1 MRWRCALAL
10 LPLLLYAQEDVLR
23 PRGAPVFEPW
33 TEARTP
39 IRLGLEGGISWN
51 SASQSINYA
60 RVQPT
65 QPTPMDIFKSGSG
78 ISPAVAA
85 AVDIGIAPKLGL
97 QFKLGYEQKKWSNSG
112 TGIADC
118 VDSLGNYVYPV
129 TVSVQSHYTVQA
141 NYLAIGAAL
150 RYDLT
155 PQLWLTVGPVYHR
168 LLGKVRQTERY
179 EADPNSDCRFL
190 APDEN
195 DENLYKPY
203 KVWEPKVE
211 RGPDDPVP
219 APPSGGRFG
228 AELGIG
234 YRIPL
239 SPGLELVP
247 RLSGQLL
254 SSPRNGDV
262 YTNDWWQGF
271 TLGLLPVQWKGLSLY
286 SVLLTVGV
294 WFTIQ

>member
-60 RVQPT
+60 GVQPT
-65 QPTPMDIFKSGSG
+65 SPTPMDIFKSGSG
-78 ISPAVAA
+78 ISPAAAA

-112 TGIADC
+112 TKIADC
-118 VDSLGNYVYPV
+118 QDLEDPFFVGLVN
-129 TVSVQSHYTVQA
+129 VQSRYTVQA

-155 PQLWLTVGPVYHR
+155 PQLWLTIGPVYHR
-168 LLGKVRQTERY
+168 LLGKVRQTDRY
-179 EADPNSDCRFL
+179 EVDPNSDCGFPG
-190 APDEN
+190 PDG
-195 DENLYKPY
+195 NLYR
-203 KVWEPKVE
+203 VLEIE
-211 RGPDDPVP
+211 AEIGPNDTDPE
-219 APPSGGRFG
+219 APSGGRFG

-262 YTNDWWQGF
+262 DTRDWWRGP
-271 TLGLLPVQWKGLSLY
+271 TLGPLPVQWKGLSLY

-294 WFTIQ
+294 WFTTQ

>member
-60 RVQPT
+60 GVQPT
-65 QPTPMDIFKSGSG
+65 PPTPMDIFKSGSG
-78 ISPAVAA
+78 ISPAAAA

-112 TGIADC
+112 TKIADC
-118 VDSLGNYVYPV
+118 QDLVDPFFVGR
-129 TVSVQSHYTVQA
+129 VSVQSRYTVQA

-179 EADPNSDCRFL
+179 ELDPNSNCGFPG
-190 APDEN
+190 PDG
-195 DENLYKPY
+195 DLYR
-203 KVWEPKVE
+203 VLEIE
-211 RGPDDPVP
+211 AEIGPDDPVP

-262 YTNDWWQGF
+262 DTEDEWREP
-271 TLGLLPVQWKGLSLY
+271 TLGPLPVQWKGLSLY

>member
-10 LPLLLYAQEDVLR
+10 FPLLLYAQEDVLR

-51 SASQSINYA
+51 STSQSINYA
-60 RVQPT
+60 GVQPT
-65 QPTPMDIFKSGSG
+65 PPTPMDIFKSGSG
-78 ISPAVAA
+78 ISPAAAA

-112 TGIADC
+112 TKIADC
-118 VDSLGNYVYPV
+118 QDLVDPFFVGR
-129 TVSVQSHYTVQA
+129 VSVQSRYTVQA

-179 EADPNSDCRFL
+179 EVDPNSDCGFPG
-190 APDEN
+190 PDG
-195 DENLYKPY
+195 NLYR
-203 KVWEPKVE
+203 VLEIE
-211 RGPDDPVP
+211 AEIGPDDPVP

-262 YTNDWWQGF
+262 DTRDWWRGP
-271 TLGLLPVQWKGLSLY
+271 TLGPLPVQWKGLSLY

>member
-1 MRWRCALAL
+1 
-10 LPLLLYAQEDVLR
+10 
-23 PRGAPVFEPW
+23 
-33 TEARTP
+33 
-39 IRLGLEGGISWN
+39 
-51 SASQSINYA
+51 
-60 RVQPT
+60 
-65 QPTPMDIFKSGSG
+65 
-78 ISPAVAA
+78 
-85 AVDIGIAPKLGL
+85 
-97 QFKLGYEQKKWSNSG
+97 
-112 TGIADC
+112 
-118 VDSLGNYVYPV
+118 
-129 TVSVQSHYTVQA
+129 VSVQSRYTVQA

-168 LLGKVRQTERY
+168 LLGKVRQTGRY
-179 EADPNSDCRFL
+179 EVDPNSNCGFL
-190 APDEN
+190 GPDG
-195 DENLYKPY
+195 NLYR
-203 KVWEPKVE
+203 VVE
-211 RGPDDPVP
+211 IEVEIGPDDTDP

-262 YTNDWWQGF
+262 DTEDEWRKP
-271 TLGLLPVQWKGLSLY
+271 TLGPLPVQWKGLSLY

>member
-1 MRWRCALAL
+1 
-10 LPLLLYAQEDVLR
+10 
-23 PRGAPVFEPW
+23 
-33 TEARTP
+33 
-39 IRLGLEGGISWN
+39 LGLEGGISWN
-51 SASQSINYA
+51 SASQSINYT

-78 ISPAVAA
+78 ISPAAAA

-118 VDSLGNYVYPV
+118 QDLEDPFFVGL
-129 TVSVQSHYTVQA
+129 VSVQSRYTVQA

-179 EADPNSDCRFL
+179 EVDPNSNCGFL
-190 APDEN
+190 GPDS
-195 DENLYKPY
+195 LYR
-203 KVWEPKVE
+203 VVE
-211 RGPDDPVP
+211 IEAEIGPDDRVP

-262 YTNDWWQGF
+262 YTEDWWRRPK
-271 TLGLLPVQWKGLSLY
+271 LEVQWKGLSLY

-294 WFTIQ
+294 WFTTQ

>member
-1 MRWRCALAL
+1 MRWHCALAL

-60 RVQPT
+60 GVQPT
-65 QPTPMDIFKSGSG
+65 PPTPMDIFKSGSG
-78 ISPAVAA
+78 ISPAAAA

-97 QFKLGYEQKKWSNSG
+97 QFKLGYEQKNWSNSG
-112 TGIADC
+112 TNIADC
-118 VDSLGNYVYPV
+118 RDLVDPFNVRPV
-129 TVSVQSHYTVQA
+129 RVQSRYTVQA

-168 LLGKVRQTERY
+168 LLGKVRQTARHEL
-179 EADPNSDCRFL
+179 DPNSNCGFPG
-190 APDEN
+190 PDG
-195 DENLYKPY
+195 NLYR
-203 KVWEPKVE
+203 VVE
-211 RGPDDPVP
+211 IEEETGPNDTDP

-262 YTNDWWQGF
+262 DTRDRWREP
-271 TLGLLPVQWKGLSLY
+271 TLGPLPVQWKGLSLY

>member
-1 MRWRCALAL
+1 
-10 LPLLLYAQEDVLR
+10 
-23 PRGAPVFEPW
+23 
-33 TEARTP
+33 
-39 IRLGLEGGISWN
+39 
-51 SASQSINYA
+51 
-60 RVQPT
+60 
-65 QPTPMDIFKSGSG
+65 MDIFKSGSG

-112 TGIADC
+112 TKIADC
-118 VDSLGNYVYPV
+118 RDLVDPFYVIPAN
-129 TVSVQSHYTVQA
+129 VQSRYTVQA

-179 EADPNSDCRFL
+179 EVDPNSNCGFL
-190 APDEN
+190 GPDKN
-195 DENLYKPY
+195 LYRGSENLYRGL
-203 KVWEPKVE
+203 EIE
-211 RGPDDPVP
+211 AEIGPDDPVP

-262 YTNDWWQGF
+262 YTIDEWRKH
-271 TLGLLPVQWKGLSLY
+271 TLDLLPVQWKGLSLY

>member
-33 TEARTP
+33 TQARTP

-51 SASQSINYA
+51 STSQSINYA
-60 RVQPT
+60 GVQPT
-65 QPTPMDIFKSGSG
+65 PPTPMDIFKSGSG
-78 ISPAVAA
+78 ISPAAAA

-112 TGIADC
+112 TKSADC
-118 VDSLGNYVYPV
+118 EDPFGNVSP
-129 TVSVQSHYTVQA
+129 VSVQSRYTVQA

-179 EADPNSDCRFL
+179 EVDPNSDCGFPG
-190 APDEN
+190 PDG
-195 DENLYKPY
+195 NLYR
-203 KVWEPKVE
+203 VLEIE
-211 RGPDDPVP
+211 AEIGPDDPVP
-219 APPSGGRFG
+219 APPSSGRFG

-262 YTNDWWQGF
+262 DTRDWWRGP
-271 TLGLLPVQWKGLSLY
+271 TLGPLPVQWKGLSLY

>member
-1 MRWRCALAL
+1 
-10 LPLLLYAQEDVLR
+10 
-23 PRGAPVFEPW
+23 
-33 TEARTP
+33 
-39 IRLGLEGGISWN
+39 
-51 SASQSINYA
+51 
-60 RVQPT
+60 
-65 QPTPMDIFKSGSG
+65 MDIFKSGSG
-78 ISPAVAA
+78 ISPAAAA

-112 TGIADC
+112 SGIADC
-118 VDSLGNYVYPV
+118 VYFLDIVSD
-129 TVSVQSHYTVQA
+129 VSVQSRYTVQA

-179 EADPNSDCRFL
+179 EVDPTSDSTSDCGFIG
-190 APDEN
+190 PDGA
-195 DENLYKPY
+195 LYRVLEIKA
-203 KVWEPKVE
+203 KI
-211 RGPDDPVP
+211 GPDDPVP
-219 APPSGGRFG
+219 TPPSSGRFG

-239 SPGLELVP
+239 SPGLELLP

-254 SSPRNGDV
+254 SSPRSGDV
-262 YTNDWWQGF
+262 NTNDTWRAP
-271 TLGLLPVQWKGLSLY
+271 TLGPLSVQWKGLSLY

>member
-1 MRWRCALAL
+1 MRWHCALAL

-60 RVQPT
+60 GVQPT
-65 QPTPMDIFKSGSG
+65 PPTPMDIFKSGSG
-78 ISPAVAA
+78 ISPAAAA

-112 TGIADC
+112 TNIADC
-118 VDSLGNYVYPV
+118 RDLVASFHVSPV
-129 TVSVQSHYTVQA
+129 RVQSRYTVQA

-168 LLGKVRQTERY
+168 LLGKVRQTARY
-179 EADPNSDCRFL
+179 ELDPNSNCGFL
-190 APDEN
+190 
-195 DENLYKPY
+195 
-203 KVWEPKVE
+203 
-211 RGPDDPVP
+211 GPDREPLQGSGDRSGERTGRPSSRAPQRWALRRRAGDWLPDSTLPRAGAGAAPLRTAPFLPTQRGCGHKRPV
-219 APPSGGRFG
+219 ARTHAGS
-228 AELGIG
+228 
-234 YRIPL
+234 
-239 SPGLELVP
+239 
-247 RLSGQLL
+247 
-254 SSPRNGDV
+254 
-262 YTNDWWQGF
+262 
-271 TLGLLPVQWKGLSLY
+271 LLPVQWKGLSLY

>member
-65 QPTPMDIFKSGSG
+65 QPTPMDTPMDIFKSGSG
-78 ISPAVAA
+78 ISPAAAA

-112 TGIADC
+112 TKSADC
-118 VDSLGNYVYPV
+118 VDFLGNYVYPV

-179 EADPNSDCRFL
+179 EVDPNSDCRFL
-190 APDEN
+190 GPDR
-195 DENLYKPY
+195 NLY
-203 KVWEPKVE
+203 
-211 RGPDDPVP
+211 RGLEIEAEIGPNDTVP

-262 YTNDWWQGF
+262 DKEDWWREP
-271 TLGLLPVQWKGLSLY
+271 TLGRLPVQWKGLSLY

>member
-1 MRWRCALAL
+1 
-10 LPLLLYAQEDVLR
+10 
-23 PRGAPVFEPW
+23 
-33 TEARTP
+33 
-39 IRLGLEGGISWN
+39 
-51 SASQSINYA
+51 
-60 RVQPT
+60 
-65 QPTPMDIFKSGSG
+65 MDIFKSGSG
-78 ISPAVAA
+78 ISPAAAA

-112 TGIADC
+112 TKIADC
-118 VDSLGNYVYPV
+118 EYLFGNVSS
-129 TVSVQSHYTVQA
+129 VSVQSRYTVQA

-155 PQLWLTVGPVYHR
+155 PQLWLTVGPAYHR
-168 LLGKVRQTERY
+168 LLGKVRQTDRY
-179 EADPNSDCRFL
+179 EVDPNSDCGFPG
-190 APDEN
+190 PDG
-195 DENLYKPY
+195 NLYR
-203 KVWEPKVE
+203 VLEIE
-211 RGPDDPVP
+211 AEIGPDDPVP

-262 YTNDWWQGF
+262 DTRDWWRGP
-271 TLGLLPVQWKGLSLY
+271 TLGPLPVQWKGLSLY

>member
-51 SASQSINYA
+51 SASQSINYYA
-60 RVQPT
+60 GVQPT
-65 QPTPMDIFKSGSG
+65 PPTPMDIFKSGSG
-78 ISPAVAA
+78 ISPAAAA

-112 TGIADC
+112 TKIADC
-118 VDSLGNYVYPV
+118 EDPFGNVSP
-129 TVSVQSHYTVQA
+129 VSVQSHYTVQA

-179 EADPNSDCRFL
+179 EVDPNSDCGFPG
-190 APDEN
+190 PDG
-195 DENLYKPY
+195 NLYR
-203 KVWEPKVE
+203 VLEIE
-211 RGPDDPVP
+211 AEIGPDDPVS

-262 YTNDWWQGF
+262 DTRDWWRGP
-271 TLGLLPVQWKGLSLY
+271 TLGPLPVQWKGLSLY

>member
-51 SASQSINYA
+51 STSQSINYTG
-60 RVQPT
+60 VQPT
-65 QPTPMDIFKSGSG
+65 PPTPTDIFKSGSG
-78 ISPAVAA
+78 ISPAAAA

-118 VDSLGNYVYPV
+118 EDPFGNVSP
-129 TVSVQSHYTVQA
+129 VSVQSRYTVQA

-168 LLGKVRQTERY
+168 LLGKVRETGRY
-179 EADPNSDCRFL
+179 EVDPNSNCGFPG
-190 APDEN
+190 PDG
-195 DENLYKPY
+195 NLYR
-203 KVWEPKVE
+203 VLEIE
-211 RGPDDPVP
+211 AEIGPDDPVS
-219 APPSGGRFG
+219 APPSSGRLG

-262 YTNDWWQGF
+262 DTEDEWREP
-271 TLGLLPVQWKGLSLY
+271 TLGRLPVQWKGLSLY

>member
-1 MRWRCALAL
+1 MRWHCTL
-10 LPLLLYAQEDVLR
+10 LLFPLLLYAQEDVLR
-23 PRGAPVFEPW
+23 PRGAPVSEPFA
-33 TEARTP
+33 EARTP
-39 IRLGLEGGISWN
+39 IRLGLEGGIGWN
-51 SASQSINYA
+51 STSQNITYA
-60 RVQPT
+60 GVQPT
-65 QPTPMDIFKSGSG
+65 PPTPMDIFKSGSG
-78 ISPAVAA
+78 VSPAAAA

-97 QFKLGYEQKKWSNSG
+97 QFKIGYEQKRWSNSG

-118 VDSLGNYVYPV
+118 FIPYDLIID
-129 TVSVQSHYTVQA
+129 VSVQSRYTVQA
-141 NYLAIGAAL
+141 NYLALGAAL

-168 LLGKVRQTERY
+168 LLGKIRQTERY
-179 EADPNSDCRFL
+179 EVVDPDSNCGFL
-190 APDEN
+190 GPDG
-195 DENLYKPY
+195 NLYR
-203 KVWEPKVE
+203 VLELE
-211 RGPDDPVP
+211 AEIGPDDPVP

-254 SSPRNGDV
+254 SSPRSGDV
-262 YTNDWWQGF
+262 NTEDVWRGP
-271 TLGLLPVQWKGLSLY
+271 TLGPLPVQWRGLSLY

>member
-60 RVQPT
+60 GVQPT
-65 QPTPMDIFKSGSG
+65 PPTPMDIFKSGSG
-78 ISPAVAA
+78 ISPAAAA

-112 TGIADC
+112 TKIADC
-118 VDSLGNYVYPV
+118 EDSFGNYVDS
-129 TVSVQSHYTVQA
+129 VSVQSHYTVQA

-168 LLGKVRQTERY
+168 LLGKVRQTGRY
-179 EADPNSDCRFL
+179 EVDPNSNCGFL
-190 APDEN
+190 GPDG
-195 DENLYKPY
+195 NLYR
-203 KVWEPKVE
+203 VVE
-211 RGPDDPVP
+211 IEAEIGPDDPVP

-262 YTNDWWQGF
+262 DTEDKWRKH
-271 TLGLLPVQWKGLSLY
+271 TLVPYPLPVQWKGLSLY

>member
-1 MRWRCALAL
+1 
-10 LPLLLYAQEDVLR
+10 
-23 PRGAPVFEPW
+23 
-33 TEARTP
+33 
-39 IRLGLEGGISWN
+39 LGLEGGISWN
-51 SASQSINYA
+51 SASQSINYT

-65 QPTPMDIFKSGSG
+65 PPTPMDIFKSGSG
-78 ISPAVAA
+78 ISPAAAA

-112 TGIADC
+112 TRIADC
-118 VDSLGNYVYPV
+118 VDFLGNYVYPV

-168 LLGKVRQTERY
+168 LLGKVRQTGRY
-179 EADPNSDCRFL
+179 EADPNSNCYFL
-190 APDEN
+190 D
-195 DENLYKPY
+195 PY
-203 KVWEPKVE
+203 GTPRRVWEPKVE
-211 RGPDDPVP
+211 RGPDDTDPE
-219 APPSGGRFG
+219 APSGGRFG

-262 YTNDWWQGF
+262 DTEDWWREPK
-271 TLGLLPVQWKGLSLY
+271 LDRLPVQWKGLSLY

>member
-1 MRWRCALAL
+1 MRWRCML
-10 LPLLLYAQEDVLR
+10 LLFPLLLYAQEDVLR

-51 SASQSINYA
+51 STSQSITYTG
-60 RVQPT
+60 VQPT
-65 QPTPMDIFKSGSG
+65 PPTPMDIFKSGSG
-78 ISPAVAA
+78 ISPAAAA

-112 TGIADC
+112 SGIADC
-118 VDSLGNYVYPV
+118 VYFLDIVSD
-129 TVSVQSHYTVQA
+129 VSVQSRYTVQA

-179 EADPNSDCRFL
+179 EVDPTSDCGFIGPDGDLYRVL
-190 APDEN
+190 EIKAEIGPDE
-195 DENLYKPY
+195 EI
-203 KVWEPKVE
+203 
-211 RGPDDPVP
+211 GPDDPVP
-219 APPSGGRFG
+219 TPPSSGRFG

-239 SPGLELVP
+239 SPGLELLP

-254 SSPRNGDV
+254 SSPRSGDV
-262 YTNDWWQGF
+262 NTGDGWRSL

>member
-1 MRWRCALAL
+1 
-10 LPLLLYAQEDVLR
+10 
-23 PRGAPVFEPW
+23 
-33 TEARTP
+33 
-39 IRLGLEGGISWN
+39 LGLEGGISWN
-51 SASQSINYA
+51 SASQSINYT

-65 QPTPMDIFKSGSG
+65 PPTPMDIFKSGSG

-97 QFKLGYEQKKWSNSG
+97 QFKLGYEQKQWSNSG
-112 TGIADC
+112 TRIADC
-118 VDSLGNYVYPV
+118 RDLVDPFYVIP
-129 TVSVQSHYTVQA
+129 VSVQSRYTVQA

-179 EADPNSDCRFL
+179 EADPNSDCYFL

-195 DENLYKPY
+195 DENFYKPR

-211 RGPDDPVP
+211 RGPDDTDPK
-219 APPSGGRFG
+219 APSGGRFG

-262 YTNDWWQGF
+262 DTRDWWRGP
-271 TLGLLPVQWKGLSLY
+271 TLGPLPVQWKGLSLY

>member
-51 SASQSINYA
+51 SASQSINYYA
-60 RVQPT
+60 GVQPT

-78 ISPAVAA
+78 ISPAAAA

-112 TGIADC
+112 TKIADC
-118 VDSLGNYVYPV
+118 EYLFGNVSS
-129 TVSVQSHYTVQA
+129 VSVQSRYTVQA

-168 LLGKVRQTERY
+168 LLGKVRQTDRY
-179 EADPNSDCRFL
+179 EVDPNSDCGFPG
-190 APDEN
+190 PDG
-195 DENLYKPY
+195 NLYR
-203 KVWEPKVE
+203 VLEIE
-211 RGPDDPVP
+211 AEIGPDDPVP

-262 YTNDWWQGF
+262 DTRDWWRGP
-271 TLGLLPVQWKGLSLY
+271 TLGPLPVQWKGLSLY

>member
-1 MRWRCALAL
+1 MRWHCALAL

-51 SASQSINYA
+51 SFSQSINYVG
-60 RVQPT
+60 VQPT
-65 QPTPMDIFKSGSG
+65 QPTPMDILKSGSG
-78 ISPAVAA
+78 ISPAAA
-85 AVDIGIAPKLGL
+85 AVVDIGIAPKLGL
-97 QFKLGYEQKKWSNSG
+97 QFKLGYEQKNWSNSG
-112 TGIADC
+112 TNIADC
-118 VDSLGNYVYPV
+118 VGLFGN
-129 TVSVQSHYTVQA
+129 VSSVNVQSRYTVQA

-168 LLGKVRQTERY
+168 LLGKVRRTARHEL
-179 EADPNSDCRFL
+179 DPNSNCVFPGGDR
-190 APDEN
+190 
-195 DENLYKPY
+195 
-203 KVWEPKVE
+203 VVE
-211 RGPDDPVP
+211 REVETGPDDTDPG
-219 APPSGGRFG
+219 APSSGRFG

-262 YTNDWWQGF
+262 YTEDWWRGA
-271 TLGLLPVQWKGLSLY
+271 TLGPLPVQWKGFSLY

>member
-60 RVQPT
+60 GVQPT
-65 QPTPMDIFKSGSG
+65 PPTPMDIFKSGSG
-78 ISPAVAA
+78 ISPAAAA

-112 TGIADC
+112 TKIADC
-118 VDSLGNYVYPV
+118 EDPFGTVSP
-129 TVSVQSHYTVQA
+129 VSVQSRYTVQA

-168 LLGKVRQTERY
+168 LLGKVRQTDRY
-179 EADPNSDCRFL
+179 EVDPNSDCGFPG
-190 APDEN
+190 PDG
-195 DENLYKPY
+195 NLYR
-203 KVWEPKVE
+203 VLEIE
-211 RGPDDPVP
+211 AEIGPDDPVP

-262 YTNDWWQGF
+262 DTRDWWRGP
-271 TLGLLPVQWKGLSLY
+271 TLGPLPVQWKGLSLY

>member
-1 MRWRCALAL
+1 MRWRCML
-10 LPLLLYAQEDVLR
+10 LLIPLLLYAQEDVLR
-23 PRGAPVFEPW
+23 PRGAPVLEPW

-51 SASQSINYA
+51 STSQSITYTG
-60 RVQPT
+60 VQPT
-65 QPTPMDIFKSGSG
+65 PPTPMDIFKSGSG
-78 ISPAVAA
+78 ISPAAAA

-97 QFKLGYEQKKWSNSG
+97 QFKLGYEQKRWSNSG
-112 TGIADC
+112 TRIADC
-118 VDSLGNYVYPV
+118 EDLLGNVSN
-129 TVSVQSHYTVQA
+129 VSVQSRYTVQA
-141 NYLAIGAAL
+141 NYLALGAAL

-155 PQLWLTVGPVYHR
+155 PHLWLTVGPVYHR
-168 LLGKVRQTERY
+168 LLGKVRQTDRY
-179 EADPNSDCRFL
+179 EIDPNSNCGFIG
-190 APDEN
+190 PDR
-195 DENLYKPY
+195 NLYR
-203 KVWEPKVE
+203 VLELE
-211 RGPDDPVP
+211 AEIGPDDPVP

-254 SSPRNGDV
+254 SSPRSGDV
-262 YTNDWWQGF
+262 NTNDIWRVP
-271 TLGLLPVQWKGLSLY
+271 TLGPLPVQWKGLSLY

>member
-60 RVQPT
+60 GVQPT
-65 QPTPMDIFKSGSG
+65 PPTPMDIFKSGSG
-78 ISPAVAA
+78 ISPAAAA

-112 TGIADC
+112 TKIADC
-118 VDSLGNYVYPV
+118 RDLVDPFYVIPAN
-129 TVSVQSHYTVQA
+129 VQSRYTVQA

-168 LLGKVRQTERY
+168 LLGKVHQTERY
-179 EADPNSDCRFL
+179 EVDPNSNCGFL
-190 APDEN
+190 GPDG
-195 DENLYKPY
+195 NLYR
-203 KVWEPKVE
+203 VLEIE
-211 RGPDDPVP
+211 AEIGPDDPVP

-262 YTNDWWQGF
+262 YTIDEWRKH
-271 TLGLLPVQWKGLSLY
+271 TLDLLPVQWKGLSLY

>member
-51 SASQSINYA
+51 SASQSINYT

-65 QPTPMDIFKSGSG
+65 PPTPMDIFKSGSG
-78 ISPAVAA
+78 ISPAAAA

-112 TGIADC
+112 TRIADC
-118 VDSLGNYVYPV
+118 RDLVDPFYVIPAN
-129 TVSVQSHYTVQA
+129 VQSRYTVQA

-179 EADPNSDCRFL
+179 EFDPNSNCGFL
-190 APDEN
+190 GPDS
-195 DENLYKPY
+195 LYR
-203 KVWEPKVE
+203 VVE
-211 RGPDDPVP
+211 IEVEIGPDDPVP

-262 YTNDWWQGF
+262 DTEDEWREP
-271 TLGLLPVQWKGLSLY
+271 TLGPLPVQWKGLSLY

>member
-1 MRWRCALAL
+1 
-10 LPLLLYAQEDVLR
+10 
-23 PRGAPVFEPW
+23 
-33 TEARTP
+33 
-39 IRLGLEGGISWN
+39 LGLEGGISWN
-51 SASQSINYA
+51 SASQSINYT

-65 QPTPMDIFKSGSG
+65 PPTPMDIFKSGSG
-78 ISPAVAA
+78 ISPAAAA

-112 TGIADC
+112 TKIADC
-118 VDSLGNYVYPV
+118 VDFLGNYVYSV
-129 TVSVQSHYTVQA
+129 TVSVQSRYTVQA

-179 EADPNSDCRFL
+179 EADPNSNCYFL
-190 APDEN
+190 D
-195 DENLYKPY
+195 PY
-203 KVWEPKVE
+203 RTPRRVWEPQKE
-211 RGPDDPVP
+211 KGPDDTDPE
-219 APPSGGRFG
+219 APSGGRFG

-262 YTNDWWQGF
+262 YTRDWWQ
-271 TLGLLPVQWKGLSLY
+271 GLLPVQWKGLSLY

>member
-1 MRWRCALAL
+1 
-10 LPLLLYAQEDVLR
+10 
-23 PRGAPVFEPW
+23 
-33 TEARTP
+33 
-39 IRLGLEGGISWN
+39 LGLEGGISWN
-51 SASQSINYA
+51 SASQSINYYA
-60 RVQPT
+60 GVQPT
-65 QPTPMDIFKSGSG
+65 PPTPMDIFKSGSG
-78 ISPAVAA
+78 ISPAAAA

-112 TGIADC
+112 TKIADC
-118 VDSLGNYVYPV
+118 EDPFGNVSP
-129 TVSVQSHYTVQA
+129 VSVQSHYTVQA

-179 EADPNSDCRFL
+179 EVDPNSDCGFPG
-190 APDEN
+190 PDG
-195 DENLYKPY
+195 NLYR
-203 KVWEPKVE
+203 VLEIE
-211 RGPDDPVP
+211 AEIGPDDPVS

-262 YTNDWWQGF
+262 DTRDWWRGP
-271 TLGLLPVQWKGLSLY
+271 TLGPLPVQWKGLSLY

>member
-60 RVQPT
+60 GVQPT
-65 QPTPMDIFKSGSG
+65 PPTPMDIFKSGSG
-78 ISPAVAA
+78 ISPAAAA

-112 TGIADC
+112 TNIADC
-118 VDSLGNYVYPV
+118 RDLVDPFYVIP
-129 TVSVQSHYTVQA
+129 VSVQSRYTVQA

-179 EADPNSDCRFL
+179 EVDPNSNCGFPG
-190 APDEN
+190 PDG
-195 DENLYKPY
+195 NLYR
-203 KVWEPKVE
+203 VLEIE
-211 RGPDDPVP
+211 AEIGPDDPVP

-262 YTNDWWQGF
+262 DTRDWWREPK
-271 TLGLLPVQWKGLSLY
+271 LEVQWKGLSLY